1 MRWLFNPRLTNPARE
16 LLHNEPIASLEAQDL
31 YEAVHAWALRGMGY
45 GLGDHPATS
54 GERGVLEVL
63 AQRCERPVVFD
74 VGANVGEWAAM
85 VCDRFGDAAQIDCF
99 EPSVT
104 AFDKLAKRLAGRVHG
119 FHLHGLSDAEATGVL
134 YSDTPGSGMASVH
147 DRRLEHFGREFGNSE
162 PVMLRRLDDVCAEL
176 GVTRID
182 LLKLDV
188 EGHELAVLR
197 GAGDMLTSGAIRMI
211 QWEMGGCNLDSRT
224 SFQDFYYLLSPN
236 YTLFRVVADGLA
248 PIPQYREQLEVFICA
263 NFVAIWRER

>member
-1 MRWLFNPRLTNPARE
+1 MNHADFLYALESLLRSDPAPTADRQ
-16 LLHNEPIASLEAQDL
+16 PY
-31 YEAVHAWALRGMGY
+31 YEMLHAWALRGMGY
-45 GLGDHPATS
+45 GIGDHPATS

-63 AQRCERPVVFD
+63 ARRCERPVVFD
-74 VGANVGEWAAM
+74 VGANVGDWAAM
-85 VCDRFGDAAQIDCF
+85 ACERFGDAAQIDCF

-104 AFDKLAKRLAGRVHG
+104 AFDKLAKRLAGRAHG
-119 FHLHGLSDAEATGVL
+119 FHLHGLSDREESAALHTDAL
-134 YSDTPGSGMASVH
+134 GSGMASVYR
-147 DRRLEHFGREFGNSE
+147 RRLDHFGRSFGDSV

-176 GVTRID
+176 SVTRID

-224 SFQDFYYLLSPN
+224 SLQDFWYLLHEHFDI
-236 YTLFRVVADGLA
+236 FRIVSDGLA
-248 PIPQYREQLEVFICA
+248 PITQYREQLEVFMCS